1 MCIKFCGAFASA
13 LRAHHETSTSDS
25 QIADRF
31 SFNDHLGA
39 AKLFDFRNS
48 KTYTHT
54 FPQQYFD
61 KTVKAILDSVK
72 LKSELSALYE
82 RDDMCDVGGL
92 LQLLVF
98 ISDNSLE
105 KVLRETYKLLDIICT
120 TPMST
125 AECERCFS
133 TLKRI
138 KTLLRSTMTENL
150 LNALAVLSIEKKF
163 VQSIPDF
170 DNKVIDVFS
179 SKKAW
184 RMDFMYKK

>member
-1 MCIKFCGAFASA
+1 
-13 LRAHHETSTSDS
+13 
-25 QIADRF
+25 
-31 SFNDHLGA
+31 
-39 AKLFDFRNS
+39 
-48 KTYTHT
+48 
-54 FPQQYFD
+54 
-61 KTVKAILDSVK
+61 
-72 LKSELSALYE
+72 
-82 RDDMCDVGGL
+82 MCDVGGL